1 MARESTARADWVGF
15 RVNGAQTAAELEA
28 IRMSVERSRPFGG
41 EAWVKRTAADM
52 GLESTLRRRGRAEQ
66 ETGLKKG
73 SRHLFFPFLSE
84 FTSHKR
90 PPRGELVRSR

>member
-1 MARESTARADWVGF
+1 MQRAEEWRWGSLWRRLQTPSSELPEILSPWPVSRPRDWVE

-52 GLESTLRRRGRAEQ
+52 GLESTLRRRGRPSKGPTE
-66 ETGLKKG
+66 KG
-73 SRHLFFPFLSE
+73 S
-84 FTSHKR
+84 
-90 PPRGELVRSR
+90 